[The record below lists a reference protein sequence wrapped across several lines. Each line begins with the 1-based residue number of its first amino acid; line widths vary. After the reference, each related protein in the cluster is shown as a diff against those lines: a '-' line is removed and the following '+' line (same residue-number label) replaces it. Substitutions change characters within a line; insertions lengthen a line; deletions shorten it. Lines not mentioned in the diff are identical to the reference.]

1 MMARPLWFAS
11 WASAFEAQVKKQTGE
26 TIKITPAEYK
36 KIADGTSKFLDK
48 KYDSARNTATAQ
60 ADAKTVTLAT
70 SNNPFDGIIK
80 NMRNVDDGALKA
92 IYRMA
97 NSYMARFSLYEFGT
111 ARNAINSMF
120 HKGDLSKA
128 EAAALMAGVIGRMS
142 GYMVTYTMLTSL
154 LDDELFD
161 ADDYREDDFEDL
173 LARQTLG
180 AMLSIIGRG
189 SMGNIPTA
197 FLNLGIEELNRQ
209 QFGDL
214 RDNVEY
220 DPYVHSIV
228 FAIINPDDFKSKSLA
243 DIGSN
248 MFLGPYTPAFKTLS
262 RIVQLSS
269 SATGASKRETR
280 KKAEEELINRMT
292 IESFR

>member
-1 MMARPLWFAS
+1 
-11 WASAFEAQVKKQTGE
+11 
-26 TIKITPAEYK
+26 
-36 KIADGTSKFLDK
+36 
-48 KYDSARNTATAQ
+48 
-60 ADAKTVTLAT
+60 
-70 SNNPFDGIIK
+70 
-80 NMRNVDDGALKA
+80 MRNVDDGAMKA

-220 DPYVHSIV
+220 DPYIHSMV

-243 DIGSN
+243 DIGAN
-248 MFLGPYTPAFKTLS
+248 MFLGPYGPAFKTLS

-280 KKAEEELINRMT
+280 KKAEDELVNRMT
-292 IESFR
+292 IEVLGNLGLLPFYKDIRRIIVKKRFAKNPNILTKEQIEELRRNGELIEDDIMEDDRLEEDGFLPEDDLLID

>member
-1 MMARPLWFAS
+1 
-11 WASAFEAQVKKQTGE
+11 
-26 TIKITPAEYK
+26 
-36 KIADGTSKFLDK
+36 
-48 KYDSARNTATAQ
+48 
-60 ADAKTVTLAT
+60 
-70 SNNPFDGIIK
+70 
-80 NMRNVDDGALKA
+80 
-92 IYRMA
+92 
-97 NSYMARFSLYEFGT
+97 
-111 ARNAINSMF
+111 
-120 HKGDLSKA
+120 
-128 EAAALMAGVIGRMS
+128 MS

-220 DPYVHSIV
+220 DPYIHSMV

-243 DIGSN
+243 DIGAN
-248 MFLGPYTPAFKTLS
+248 MFLGPYGPAFKTLS
-262 RIVQLSS
+262 RIVQLST

-280 KKAEEELINRMT
+280 KKAEDELVNRMT
-292 IESFR
+292 IEVLGNLGLLPFYKDIRRIIVKKRFAKNPNILTKEQIEELRRNGELIEEDILQDDTLEDDGFLPEDDLLID